1 MREVSYRNDPAPFD
15 DFSVMLG
22 RMLKYK
28 ATITKNVVTVIR
40 WCYEMSKN
48 GTLNL
53 VSVVLCCAAALF
65 FMIGCLGYS
74 SSGSTIQDVAWIV
87 VDQKGS
93 TMFYAL
99 KGEVRIFYS
108 DCADANNAC
117 ATCEDKGRAAFG
129 LMILATLSAVLT
141 AIVCG
146 LLVNASHQLSTCYST
161 NPRMRLICIV
171 LALVAVGTSLGALVA
186 FMGDCYN
193 AIDDVTAD
201 DLKWGPGSV
210 LLLVGLLMMACVA
223 LMQTI
228 GGCRLK

>member
-1 MREVSYRNDPAPFD
+1 
-15 DFSVMLG
+15 
-22 RMLKYK
+22 
-28 ATITKNVVTVIR
+28 
-40 WCYEMSKN
+40 
-48 GTLNL
+48 
-53 VSVVLCCAAALF
+53 
-65 FMIGCLGYS
+65 
-74 SSGSTIQDVAWIV
+74 
-87 VDQKGS
+87 
-93 TMFYAL
+93 MFYAL
-99 KGEVRIFYS
+99 KGVTTSNGEVRIFYS

-223 LMQTI
+223 FMQTI
-228 GGCRLK
+228 SGCRLK